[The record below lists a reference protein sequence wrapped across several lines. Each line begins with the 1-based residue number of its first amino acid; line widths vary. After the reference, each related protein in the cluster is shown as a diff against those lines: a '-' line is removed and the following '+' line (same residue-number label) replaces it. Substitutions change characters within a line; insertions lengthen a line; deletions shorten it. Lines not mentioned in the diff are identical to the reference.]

1 MLSAHPEEVRSLIRS
16 GYAIDIGVSRD
27 HRQQRQAVR
36 VILGFAAIY
45 LIWGSTYLGIRYA
58 VETIPPFLMMGLR
71 HLTAGTIVYL
81 WARSRG
87 AEAPALRQWGYAAIA
102 GALLFLG
109 GHGVLAW
116 GEQKI
121 PSGLAALLCATLP
134 LWMVLVS
141 RVKGVEER
149 LGGRAWGG
157 LLLGFAGVA
166 LLIGREALRPG
177 ENLNLLAAAAA
188 VLSALLWAVG
198 TIYSKGVRLPSSA
211 ILSAAMQMLTGGAA
225 LVIASA
231 MLGELHSFHASE
243 VTPRSALALLYLIV
257 FGSVIAFT
265 VFTWLLTV
273 SSASRVST
281 FAYVNP
287 VVAVLIGWGIASEAI
302 GMRTA
307 VATVIILA
315 SVALVNTRQK
325 VTPIEHFSSK
335 EMLDAAE
342 G

>member
-1 MLSAHPEEVRSLIRS
+1 MLSTHPAQVRSLLRS
-16 GYAIDIGVSRD
+16 GYPIEIGISDASR
-27 HRQQRQAVR
+27 QKSFVFK
-36 VILGFAAIY
+36 VTLGFAAIY

-71 HLTAGTIVYL
+71 HLTAGTVVYL
-81 WARSRG
+81 WARRS
-87 AEAPALRQWGYAAIA
+87 APAPQPHQWGYAAIA

-109 GHGVLAW
+109 GHGILAW

-134 LWMVLVS
+134 LWIVVVA

-149 LGGRAWGG
+149 IGGRVWAG

-166 LLIGREALRPG
+166 LLIGREALGPQG
-177 ENLNLLAAAAA
+177 NLNPLAAGAA

-198 TIYSKGVRLPSSA
+198 TIYGKGARLPSSPV
-211 ILSAAMQMLTGGAA
+211 LSAAMQMLIGGAS
-225 LVIASA
+225 LMVASA
-231 MLGELHSFHASE
+231 LLGEWRSFHVSAVSG
-243 VTPRSALALLYLIV
+243 RSGLALLYLIV

-287 VVAVLIGWGIASEAI
+287 IVAVLIGWAVAAEAL
-302 GMRTA
+302 GVRTA
-307 VATVIILA
+307 IAAAVILA
-315 SVALVNTRQK
+315 GVALVNTR
-325 VTPIEHFSSK
+325 SK
-335 EMLDAAE
+335 KAPAHSPEARERREVSA
-342 G
+342 